1 MSTILIITNT
11 LSSALQRKDQDIV
24 NAIRCVTT
32 TENTLIEL
40 RMNGWES
47 VLGEAYSFCDKHSL
61 SKLQMEDPYVNPKK
75 PRQKTGI
82 TNKHHYQVDCFN
94 AVIDW
99 LLQEL
104 DTRSSEKNSKI
115 IICSVALSPKNHFV
129 ISIRRI

>member
-1 MSTILIITNT
+1 
-11 LSSALQRKDQDIV
+11 
-24 NAIRCVTT
+24 
-32 TENTLIEL
+32 
-40 RMNGWES
+40 
-47 VLGEAYSFCDKHSL
+47 
-61 SKLQMEDPYVNPKK
+61 MEDPYVNPKK